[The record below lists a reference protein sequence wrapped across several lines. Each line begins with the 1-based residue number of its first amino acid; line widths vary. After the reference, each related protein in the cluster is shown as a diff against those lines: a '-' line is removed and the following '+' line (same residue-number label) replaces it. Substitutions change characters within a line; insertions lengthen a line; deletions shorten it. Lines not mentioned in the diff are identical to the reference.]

1 MDGCCR
7 DRGALHVVG
16 CEVGWMH
23 DPRMD
28 DGSYGN
34 GCTGRGRHP
43 VEETKDILILC
54 ESSISLLGLALS
66 NGLFLVVL

>member
-1 MDGCCR
+1 
-7 DRGALHVVG
+7 
-16 CEVGWMH
+16 
-23 DPRMD
+23 MD